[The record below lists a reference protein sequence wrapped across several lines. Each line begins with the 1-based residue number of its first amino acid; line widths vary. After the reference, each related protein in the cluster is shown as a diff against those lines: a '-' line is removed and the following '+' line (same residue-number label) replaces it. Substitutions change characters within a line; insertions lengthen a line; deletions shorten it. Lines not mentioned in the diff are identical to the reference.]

1 MKAFLIDHQAKTIRE
16 IEVDCQEEAWLARL
30 WCLVD

>member
-1 MKAFLIDHQAKTIRE
+1 MKAFLIDPKAKTIRE
-16 IEVDCQEEAWLARL
+16 IEVDGQEEALRARL